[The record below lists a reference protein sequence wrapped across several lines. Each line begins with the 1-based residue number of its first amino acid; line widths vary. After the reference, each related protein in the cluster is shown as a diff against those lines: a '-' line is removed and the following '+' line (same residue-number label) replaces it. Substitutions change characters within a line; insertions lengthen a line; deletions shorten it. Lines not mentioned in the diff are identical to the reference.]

1 MAKSSKIRLPTAY
14 ESPQS
19 ARQRRSFLRIFELA
33 MTGEYD
39 LDRISRKVSSLSYL
53 TGYSPP
59 RWTDLTSSE
68 KFVMEQIVGHF
79 FKINFSTTF
88 NISDEQRQNWIS
100 KHKNITIGFKKE
112 VLHKVRHI
120 LGKRPTYWLVVEPK
134 ISRGKKAK
142 KYVDTI
148 NSPRRFDI
156 HAGFLVDKSDLA
168 RFQQGL
174 DKRAEQLKLK
184 TPKPSSSLL
193 PKKKKQKI
201 PYPLFLKGRMVQGA
215 YIKDIGWA
223 TYSSKAI
230 ALTKKMHTDLTGPTP
245 FGKSRNLTH
254 AAKAAYEQIRI
265 DAAIYEIPELLLA
278 ELVKYSISPVR
289 KFKRTRESLYEP
301 CQKLLD
307 NAIADLDKS
316 LASNEDIETIEKL
329 SHAGKTAV
337 INWAIGEVTKLA
349 LWMPD

>member
-1 MAKSSKIRLPTAY
+1 MAKSSKTRLPIAY
-14 ESPQS
+14 ARPQS
-19 ARQRRSFLRIFELA
+19 TRQRRSFLKFFELA
-33 MTGEYD
+33 MTGNYD
-39 LDRISRKVSSLSYL
+39 LDRISRIVSSLSYL

-79 FKINFSTTF
+79 FKINFSITF
-88 NISDEQRQNWIS
+88 NISDEQQQNWIS
-100 KHKNITIGFKKE
+100 KHKNLTIGFKKE
-112 VLHKVRHI
+112 ILHKVRHI
-120 LGKRPTYWLVVEPK
+120 LGKHPTYWLVVEPK
-134 ISRGKKAK
+134 VSRGKKAK
-142 KYVDTI
+142 EYVDRI

-156 HAGFLVDKSDLA
+156 HAGFLVDKTDLD

-174 DKRAEQLKLK
+174 SKRAAELKLK
-184 TPKPSSSLL
+184 TPKPSGALL

-201 PYPLFLKGRMVQGA
+201 PYPLFLKGKMVQGA
-215 YIKDIGWA
+215 YIVNIGWA

-265 DAAIYEIPELLLA
+265 DAAIYEIPKPLLA
-278 ELVKYSISPVR
+278 DLEKLSISPTR
-289 KFKRTRESLYEP
+289 KFKRTHKSLYEP

-307 NAIADLDKS
+307 NTIAGLDKS
-316 LASNEDIETIEKL
+316 LSPNDDIEQLEKI
-329 SHAGKTAV
+329 SHAGKAAV
-337 INWAIGEVTKLA
+337 INWAIDQVTILA
-349 LWMPD
+349 LGKTD